1 MPELIELV
9 YASRSNVAR
18 NSDGLGVEPEIGR
31 ILTQS
36 RRNNEPREI
45 GGVLCFGNDTFFQC
59 LEGEREVVEKLYNK
73 LHEDPRHRDVTLLRK
88 RPIER
93 RRFKLWAMKYL
104 TLDRSLRDKLKQ
116 RGRGRFDPFDFDD
129 QTTDEVLDVLKQST
143 EAPPP
148 PQGDRP
154 TSRSPGDNTPV
165 KVYTVAVGCVLLTFA
180 VIAWLLL

>member
-18 NSDGLGVEPEIGR
+18 SKSGTGIEPEIGR

-36 RRNNEPREI
+36 RRNNQPLEI

-59 LEGEREVVEKLYNK
+59 LEGERDAVEKLYNK
-73 LHEDPRHRDVTLLRK
+73 LHDDSRHRDVTLLRK
-88 RPIER
+88 RSIDR

-104 TLDRSLRDKLKQ
+104 TLDRVLREKLAEHGHDQ
-116 RGRGRFDPFDFDD
+116 FDPFRFDD
-129 QTTDEVLDVLKQST
+129 ETLDDVLDVLKEST
-143 EAPPP
+143 EAPA

-154 TSRSPGDNTPV
+154 ASPPPRDTTPA
-165 KVYTVAVGCVLLTFA
+165 KVYTLAAASVLVTFG
-180 VIAWLLL
+180 VIAWLLM

>member
-1 MPELIELV
+1 MSELIELV
-9 YASRSNVAR
+9 YASHSNVAR
-18 NSDGLGVEPEIGR
+18 KEGAAGVEPEIGR

-36 RRNNEPREI
+36 RRNNEPQRI

-59 LEGEREVVEKLYNK
+59 LEGEREAVEKLYNK
-73 LHEDPRHRDVTLLRK
+73 LHDDPRHRSVTLLRK

-104 TLDRSLRDKLKQ
+104 TLDRVLSERLK
-116 RGRGRFDPFDFDD
+116 RHGHDRFDPFRFGDE
-129 QTTDEVLDVLKQST
+129 TIDEVLEVLREST
-143 EAPPP
+143 EAPA

-154 TSRSPGDNTPV
+154 RPRVPADPTPV
-165 KVYTVAVGCVLLTFA
+165 KVYTAAAGSVMATFA

>member
-9 YASRSNVAR
+9 YASRSNVSR
-18 NSDGLGVEPEIGR
+18 SPSGVGVEPEIGR

-36 RRNNEPREI
+36 RRNNEPLRI

-59 LEGEREVVEKLYNK
+59 LEGEREAVENLYNR

-88 RPIER
+88 RPIES

-104 TLDRSLRDKLKQ
+104 TIDRTLGDKLKQ
-116 RGRGRFDPFDFDD
+116 HGHDRFDPFRFDD
-129 QTTDEVLDVLKQST
+129 TTTDEVLDLLKAST
-143 EAPPP
+143 EAPI

-154 TSRSPGDNTPV
+154 RPGVPNDTMPIKLYV
-165 KVYTVAVGCVLLTFA
+165 IAVGSVVATLG
-180 VIAWLLL
+180 VIAWLMV

>member
-18 NSDGLGVEPEIGR
+18 NENGIGVEPEIGR

-36 RRNNEPREI
+36 RRNNEPQHI

-59 LEGEREVVEKLYNK
+59 LEGERDAVEKLYNR
-73 LHEDPRHRDVTLLRK
+73 LHDDPRHREVTLLRK

-104 TLDRSLRDKLKQ
+104 TLDRILRERLARHGHD
-116 RGRGRFDPFDFDD
+116 RFDPFRFDD
-129 QTTDEVLDVLKQST
+129 ETMDEVLEVLRQST
-143 EAPPP
+143 EAPP

-154 TSRSPGDNTPV
+154 TPRVRADPAPV
-165 KVYTVAVGCVLLTFA
+165 KAYTAAAGSVMATFA

>member
-1 MPELIELV
+1 MSELIELV
-9 YASRSNVAR
+9 YASRSNVTR
-18 NSDGLGVEPEIGR
+18 NAGGLGVEPEIGR

-36 RRNNEPREI
+36 RRNNEPKRI

-59 LEGEREVVEKLYNK
+59 LEGEREGVEKLYNK

-104 TLDRSLRDKLKQ
+104 TLDRALREELK
-116 RGRGRFDPFDFDD
+116 RHGHGRFDPFDFDD
-129 QTTDEVLDVLKQST
+129 ETMDDVLDALKAST
-143 EAPPP
+143 EAPAPA
-148 PQGDRP
+148 GDRP
-154 TSRSPGDNTPV
+154 EPGLPTDSTPV
-165 KVYTVAVGCVLLTFA
+165 KAYTVAVIAVVATFA

>member
-18 NSDGLGVEPEIGR
+18 NTGGLGVEPEIGR
-31 ILTQS
+31 ILIQS
-36 RRNNEPREI
+36 RRNNEPKEI

-59 LEGEREVVEKLYNK
+59 LEGEREAVEKLYNK

-104 TLDRSLRDKLKQ
+104 TLDRGLREKLQ
-116 RGRGRFDPFDFDD
+116 RRGHDRFDPFSFDD
-129 QTTDEVLDVLKQST
+129 ETTDEVLDVLKQST

-148 PQGDRP
+148 QGDRP
-154 TSRSPGDNTPV
+154 MPRASGDKTPV
-165 KVYTVAVGCVLLTFA
+165 KVYTIAVGCVLLTFA
-180 VIAWLLL
+180 VIGWLLL

>member
-18 NSDGLGVEPEIGR
+18 SENSGGIEPQIGR

-36 RRNNEPREI
+36 RRNNQPLEI

-59 LEGEREVVEKLYNK
+59 LEGERDAVEKLYNK
-73 LHEDPRHRDVTLLRK
+73 LHDDPRHRDVTLLRK
-88 RPIER
+88 RPVDR

-104 TLDRSLRDKLKQ
+104 TLDRVLREKLESH
-116 RGRGRFDPFDFDD
+116 GHDYFDPFRFDD
-129 QTTDEVLDVLKQST
+129 AALDDVLDVLKAST
-143 EAPPP
+143 EAPAPR
-148 PQGDRP
+148 GDRP
-154 TSRSPGDNTPV
+154 TPPPPRDTTPA
-165 KVYTVAVGCVLLTFA
+165 KVYTLAVASVLVTFG

>member
-1 MPELIELV
+1 MSELIELV

-18 NSDGLGVEPEIGR
+18 SKGGTGVEPEIGR

-36 RRNNEPREI
+36 RRNNEPLQI

-59 LEGEREVVEKLYNK
+59 LEGEREAVEKLYNK
-73 LHEDPRHRDVTLLRK
+73 LHDDPRHRDVTLLRK

-104 TLDRSLRDKLKQ
+104 TLDRALRDKLKQ
-116 RGRGRFDPFDFDD
+116 HGHDRFDPFRFDD
-129 QTTDEVLDVLKQST
+129 ETTDEVLEVLKAST
-143 EAPPP
+143 EAPV

-154 TSRSPGDNTPV
+154 QPKVPNDATPV
-165 KVYTVAVGCVLLTFA
+165 KLYMIAAGSVLATFA
-180 VIAWLLL
+180 LIAWLVI